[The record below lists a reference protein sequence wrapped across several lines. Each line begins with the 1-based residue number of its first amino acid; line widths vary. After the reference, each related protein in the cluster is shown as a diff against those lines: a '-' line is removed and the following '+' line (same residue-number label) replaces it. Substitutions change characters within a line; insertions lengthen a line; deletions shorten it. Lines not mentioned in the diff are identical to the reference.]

1 MTKLGTIIT
10 IAALGFT
17 GAALAEDAQDFG
29 GAFRALMP
37 ALMSSE
43 WETALPLAQAA
54 LPLAETPAER
64 YRIRHILTDIN
75 ARLHNWDEAARWSHE
90 AAAIIHADAE
100 LTETRIIMAS
110 HMAAEEGRAV
120 AMLDDHE
127 RLTDANARAIA
138 DHPEAAPNW
147 QAVGETGAVHAAG
160 LSCDLLRDGYLRFD
174 VHGSQTGPAACTYW
188 NHADIG
194 IRLTQGTALDAEL
207 IRLAAENPTFDPIEL
222 EAEFPRD
229 AQLATYSIGAP
240 FPGGELREIVVAQW
254 PERTLTLTYPVS
266 ARGDALAALTDF

>member
-1 MTKLGTIIT
+1 MNKIGTIIT
-10 IAALGFT
+10 IAALGFSGT
-17 GAALAEDAQDFG
+17 ARAEEPQDFN
-29 GAFRALMP
+29 GAFRVLMP
-37 ALMSSE
+37 TLMAGE
-43 WETALPLAQAA
+43 WETALPLAQTA
-54 LPLAETPAER
+54 LPLAETPTER
-64 YRIRHILTDIN
+64 YRIRHMLTDIN
-75 ARLHNWDEAARWSHE
+75 ARLHHWDEAARWSHE

-100 LTETRIIMAS
+100 LTQTRIVMAS

-120 AMLDDHE
+120 AMLGDHD
-127 RLTDANARAIA
+127 RLTDANARAVS

-174 VHGSQTGPAACTYW
+174 VHGSETGPAACTYW

-207 IRLAAENPTFDPIEL
+207 VRLAAENAVFEPIDI
-222 EAEFPRD
+222 EADFPRD

-254 PERTLTLTYPVS
+254 PERTLAVTYPVS